1 MVVVSRCEALSPYDW
16 WHEEDHVVNLTV
28 ADGAIRLRDDWT
40 VPVAPLIGCLATAP
54 ARETVFSK
62 YEGDHGGN
70 LDVREITA
78 GATVVLPVET
88 RGAGLYFGDC
98 KAAIGDGE
106 IVCAPECGT
115 RIVATARPF
124 DRPSAMGSPRI
135 VTADYLMTVVSA
147 PSVTDAARSAF
158 RQLKLWL
165 EQEWELTND
174 EAAMVM
180 GMGAHCGIGQ
190 VTQPA
195 AYGQVLDRSI
205 AAAARQS
212 RSARSLVGSR
222 PMSADD
228 APAVA
233 ANSRPW
239 HGVLVA
245 NPVILDSN
253 LDVDFD
259 RYAEHVAWLAECGC
273 DGITPNGSLGEY
285 QSLSR
290 EERER
295 TVTAAIEVAPD
306 GFTVIPG
313 GERLRRR
320 RGGQLD
326 GACS

>member
-1 MVVVSRCEALSPYDW
+1 MITADGFTGRYDDPADFTPETAAWIEENLDGVTGPIAVAGAEPGQAVAVTIEEIEVVTKPVVVVSRCEALSPYDW

-40 VPVAPLIGCLATAP
+40 IPVTPLIGCLATAP

-70 LDVREITA
+70 LDVREITT

-115 RIVATARPF
+115 RIVVTARPF

-174 EAAMVM
+174 EAVMVM

-190 VTQPA
+190 VTNLLHTA
-195 AYGQVLDRSI
+195 KCSIDRS
-205 AAAARQS
+205 
-212 RSARSLVGSR
+212 LLPPGNPGR
-222 PMSADD
+222 PETS
-228 APAVA
+228 
-233 ANSRPW
+233 W
-239 HGVLVA
+239 
-245 NPVILDSN
+245 
-253 LDVDFD
+253 D
-259 RYAEHVAWLAECGC
+259 R
-273 DGITPNGSLGEY
+273 D
-285 QSLSR
+285 R
-290 EERER
+290 
-295 TVTAAIEVAPD
+295 
-306 GFTVIPG
+306 
-313 GERLRRR
+313 
-320 RGGQLD
+320 
-326 GACS
+326 